1 MQMGFK
7 VLLQFTIQNYV
18 HVKLTQCF
26 ILYFKSEIKSAEIF
40 CYNILDSEILE

>member
-1 MQMGFK
+1 MQMTFK

-26 ILYFKSEIKSAEIF
+26 ILYFKSELKSAEIY
-40 CYNILDSEILE
+40 CYKKLASGNLE